1 MAITR
6 RSQSSAGAPPA
17 YDALLAANVLWYAVV
32 HALVAA
38 YTFRR
43 RVPVGVAAILVA
55 NAACVVGCLW
65 VSSAP
70 TALLETL
77 ARSGGFYVFVF
88 VHFHVFQTRSQW
100 DAATHATIGPHLGL
114 HVLLADARFVLLSA
128 CCAVFLCA
136 RVYLQNQDHHDSE
149 VAPQEAARDAAGDA
163 GDAVLEVEDMAGLLQ
178 ELLAAKAGALGP

>member
-1 MAITR
+1 MSGEQRAD
-6 RSQSSAGAPPA
+6 
-17 YDALLAANVLWYAVV
+17 DALLAANVLWFAVV

-65 VSSAP
+65 ASSAP
-70 TALLETL
+70 TSVLETL

-88 VHFHVFQTRSQW
+88 VHFHVFQTRAQW
-100 DAATHATIGPHLGL
+100 DGATHATVGPHLGM
-114 HVLLADARFVLLSA
+114 HVLLADARLVLLSV
-128 CCAVFLCA
+128 CCAVFMCA

-149 VAPQEAARDAAGDA
+149 VDVGAAAAQATGDP
-163 GDAVLEVEDMAGLLQ
+163 GDAVLEMEDMAGLLQ
-178 ELLAAKAGALGP
+178 ELLAAKAGALEPGV